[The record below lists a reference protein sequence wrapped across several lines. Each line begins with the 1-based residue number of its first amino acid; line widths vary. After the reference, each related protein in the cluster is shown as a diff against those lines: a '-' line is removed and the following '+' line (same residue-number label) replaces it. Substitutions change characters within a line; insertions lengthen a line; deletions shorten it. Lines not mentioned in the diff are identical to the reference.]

1 MVLIIN
7 RLINC
12 QVFEM
17 LNVIL
22 KLINAILKSVASLGA
37 LLITIYSC
45 SSKKKY
51 SDMGFARARLNH
63 KENIHN

>member
-1 MVLIIN
+1 
-7 RLINC
+7 
-12 QVFEM
+12 M

-37 LLITIYSC
+37 LLITIYIC